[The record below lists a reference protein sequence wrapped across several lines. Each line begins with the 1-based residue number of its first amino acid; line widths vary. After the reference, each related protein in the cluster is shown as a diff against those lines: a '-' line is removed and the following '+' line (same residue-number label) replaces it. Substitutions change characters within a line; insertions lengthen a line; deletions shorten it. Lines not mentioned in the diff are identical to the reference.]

1 MDRRILIPAF
11 LAFIVGLGIIGSVI
25 YFSPLRGR
33 LPLGVQTTAGM
44 AQPGNSTNAGAQAAA
59 QPTQPVQPVQP
70 VQTAP
75 VSPTAAPVATAIPAP
90 INITVVP
97 PIEVP
102 TMVAP
107 VAPMV
112 PDVPNTANNNNNN
125 DGGGGGG
132 PDIDYSNTPCN
143 TRVTHTVRA
152 GENLFRIALRYR
164 TTAAAVAR
172 MNGITNVRRVSVGQ
186 RLRIVACA
194 RGYSNPRVSRGAS
207 YVVQPGDTIFRIA
220 LRYGVNVQYLCSV
233 NGLYSNL
240 IVPGQTL
247 IIP

>member
-75 VSPTAAPVATAIPAP
+75 VLPTAAPVATAIPAP

-102 TMVAP
+102 PMVAP
-107 VAPMV
+107 VVPIV
-112 PDVPNTANNNNNN
+112 PDVPNTANN
-125 DGGGGGG
+125 GGGDGGGG

-143 TRVTHTVRA
+143 KRVTHTVRA
-152 GENLFRIALRYR
+152 GENLFRIALHYR

-207 YVVQPGDTIFRIA
+207 YIVQPGDTIFRIA

>member
-75 VSPTAAPVATAIPAP
+75 VLPTAAPVATAIPAP

-107 VAPMV
+107 VAPIV
-112 PDVPNTANNNNNN
+112 PDVPNTANNNNN
-125 DGGGGGG
+125 GGGG

-152 GENLFRIALRYR
+152 GENLFRIALHYR

-207 YVVQPGDTIFRIA
+207 YIVQPGDTIFRIA